1 MVFLPRNG
9 PITTQSKTPLGDMS
23 ENRFRE
29 VLPGT
34 GGDTT
39 EELSEEVIFDMLQ
52 NSRRRYSIDYLKQ
65 ENSPVELR
73 TLVDQIAAWETDKEP
88 WEVSS
93 NERQRVHVSLL
104 QSHIPALSEAGL
116 VQYDREAKTLKLTEQ
131 AESLDM
137 YLEVFPEGDIDW
149 GEYYWGVLLF
159 NTAIFGLAWF
169 DFHPFGAI
177 PAGAWV
183 IFVPTVF
190 LLAATLHYWVQQ
202 KHQLG
207 SGLPPN
213 SH

>member
-1 MVFLPRNG
+1 
-9 PITTQSKTPLGDMS
+9 MS
-23 ENRFRE
+23 ENRFRD
-29 VLPGT
+29 VLTGT
-34 GGDTT
+34 GTDNTQ
-39 EELSEEVIFDMLQ
+39 ELSEEIIFDMLQ

-65 ENSPVELR
+65 ANSPVELR
-73 TLVDQIAAWETDKEP
+73 KLVDQIAAWETDKET

-93 NERQRVHVSLL
+93 NERQRVHVSML

-116 VQYDREAKTLKLTEQ
+116 IQYDREAKTLKLTEQ
-131 AESLDM
+131 ARGLDM
-137 YLEVFPEGDIDW
+137 YLEVVPEGDIDW

-169 DFHPFGAI
+169 DFYPFGAI
-177 PAGAWV
+177 PTAVWV

-190 LLAATLHYWVQQ
+190 LLAAALHYWVQQ

-207 SGLPPN
+207 SGPPPN